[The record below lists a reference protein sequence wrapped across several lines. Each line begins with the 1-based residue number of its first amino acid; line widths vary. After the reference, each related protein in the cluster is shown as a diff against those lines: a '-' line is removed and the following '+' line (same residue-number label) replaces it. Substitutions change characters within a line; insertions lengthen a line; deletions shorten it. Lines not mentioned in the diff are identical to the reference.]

1 MVSHA
6 AEGENQVSHKTKTKK
21 RTLGKARLVCMVV
34 APLVHVHIRIV
45 FLQFY
50 LKIGKIVWWPL
61 RTDDAMPF
69 RCVCCDQGPSP
80 IFVLGTGKCR
90 STQPR
95 EPLNTRQR
103 HSENGIVLV
112 SWYDD
117 DKQKHLLFCAIQY
130 EKLTDYPCC
139 WTGCERCEQRCLDG
153 IVEVENRVRVCSI
166 FAWGFRCS
174 W

>member
-1 MVSHA
+1 MQCHSGVCA
-6 AEGENQVSHKTKTKK
+6 ATKDLHPYSCLE
-21 RTLGKARLVCMVV
+21 RGNV
-34 APLVHVHIRIV
+34 
-45 FLQFY
+45 
-50 LKIGKIVWWPL
+50 G
-61 RTDDAMPF
+61 
-69 RCVCCDQGPSP
+69 
-80 IFVLGTGKCR
+80 
-90 STQPR
+90 QPR

-153 IVEVENRVRVCSI
+153 IAGGESGSGVQHFCLRLPLLMVIWCACCFLFCRWLWFKRSTLLKYIQWIWEALIPFFTCGKIIMYEWNLSN
-166 FAWGFRCS
+166 
-174 W
+174 